1 MNRGW
6 SYLTGLGQ
14 GIVAARKWLLA
25 YAVLILLPVS
35 IMLAS
40 FYQRS
45 SEILEKEVTSTMQLT
60 LKQAGMNL
68 TYKLGS
74 IRDSSNSVFMNQV
87 LYSNLQQKDSITDEL
102 NQIKELRNLAET
114 AQENEDILR
123 LRFFVDP
130 ARMYGGDRI
139 NLYPLTDMERYPWYG
154 QVTKAGGGMVWTGV
168 YDENY
173 NDMGEKRIFSVARML
188 RNPEEYEETIG
199 VLVMDISEDLI
210 AEVLSELHFSDT
222 YAPYLLDGEGQLIY
236 STGDTSREPGVSAA
250 SDNGTASNNSAARSS
265 GGNQPQEVSLLPRE
279 LLDTIEHSDEG
290 IVKRTAGRNEV
301 NVVYTTIG
309 TSGWKMVAQ
318 VSDSEISHR
327 ATALNQFTSIAT
339 LAGITVMFLV
349 LVFVLLMFLVQSM
362 QRRVQMILRMI
373 RKEGIGWLE
382 DRRTMPDGDFRL
394 LERSVDHLIHK
405 VNNLMEE
412 SYQAKMQEREAQLR
426 TLQAQINP
434 HFLYNALDMI
444 NWSAISHDAEDTSQ
458 MIEALARYFRL
469 SLNQGRDN
477 VSIADE
483 LNLAKVFM
491 EIQQN
496 RFPSTFTF
504 TVEAEP
510 GLTEYIIPKLTLQPL
525 VENALLHG
533 IRKTPRKQG
542 NIAISV
548 RREQEDL
555 VLSVSDDGIGMRPEQ
570 SRRLLLEPSSGPRS
584 DGTTGSF
591 GLYNVNER
599 IRYFA
604 GNRYGLSID
613 SEPGRGTVVTIII
626 KAVTNE

>member
-1 MNRGW
+1 MHKGW

-14 GIVAARKWLLA
+14 GILAAKKWLTA
-25 YAVLILLPVS
+25 YVILILIPVS
-35 IMLAS
+35 VMLAS

-60 LKQAGMNL
+60 LRQAGINL
-68 TYKLGS
+68 TYKLDH

-87 LYSNLQQKDSITDEL
+87 LYSNLQQKDSITAGL

-114 AQENEDILR
+114 AQENEDIFR

-130 ARMYGGDRI
+130 ARMYGGDQV
-139 NLYPLTDMERYPWYG
+139 NLFPLSDMQRYPWYQ
-154 QVTKAGGGMVWTGV
+154 QVLEAGGGMVWTGV

-173 NDMGEKRIFSVARML
+173 IDTGEKKIFSVARML
-188 RNPEEYEETIG
+188 RNPQDYEETIG
-199 VLVMDISEDLI
+199 IMVIDVSRELI
-210 AEVLSELHFSDT
+210 AEVMSELQFSED
-222 YAPYLLDGEGQLIY
+222 YAPYLLDGNGRLIY
-236 STGDTSREPGVSAA
+236 STGNTG
-250 SDNGTASNNSAARSS
+250 
-265 GGNQPQEVSLLPRE
+265 PQEVSQLPE
-279 LLDTIEHSDEG
+279 DLLDTIKQTDGG
-290 IVKRTAGRNEV
+290 IVKRTVEREEV

-309 TSGWKMVAQ
+309 TSGWKMVAR
-318 VSDSEISHR
+318 VSGAEISHR
-327 ATALNQFTSIAT
+327 AAGMNQFTSIAT
-339 LAGITVMFLV
+339 LAGITILFLV

-382 DRRTMPDGDFRL
+382 DRRTLPDGDFRL
-394 LERSVDHLIHK
+394 LERSVDHLIRK

-477 VSIADE
+477 VSISDE

-491 EIQQN
+491 DIQDN

-504 TVEAEP
+504 NIDVEP
-510 GLTEYIIPKLTLQPL
+510 GLGQYMIPKLTLQPL

-533 IRKTPRKQG
+533 IRKTRRKQG
-542 NIAISV
+542 TITITA
-548 RREQEDL
+548 RREQGDIL
-555 VLSVSDDGIGMRPEQ
+555 LAVSDDGIGMSPEQ
-570 SRRLLLEPSSGPRS
+570 ARQLLTAPSSELRN

-604 GNRYGLSID
+604 GNRYGLSIET
-613 SEPGRGTVVTIII
+613 EPDKGTVVHIRI
-626 KAVTNE
+626 KAVPYE

>member
-1 MNRGW
+1 MKKGW

-14 GIVAARKWLLA
+14 GILAARKWLIA
-25 YAVLILLPVS
+25 YVILILLPVS
-35 IMLAS
+35 VMLAS

-45 SEILEKEVTSTMQLT
+45 SDILEQEVTSTMQLT

-68 TYKLGS
+68 TYKLDH

-102 NQIKELRNLAET
+102 NQLKELRNLAET
-114 AQENEDILR
+114 AQENEDIFR

-130 ARMYGGDRI
+130 SRMYGGDRV
-139 NLYPLTDMERYPWYG
+139 NLYPLSDIEHYPWYR
-154 QVTKAGGGMVWTGV
+154 QVVEAGGGMVWTGV
-168 YDENY
+168 YEESYIDFG
-173 NDMGEKRIFSVARML
+173 DKKIFSVARML
-188 RNPEEYEETIG
+188 RNPKAYEETIG
-199 VLVMDISEDLI
+199 ILVMDVSQDLI
-210 AEVLSELHFSDT
+210 AEVMSELHFSDS
-222 YAPYLLDGEGQLIY
+222 YVPYLLDSEGRLIY
-236 STGDTSREPGVSAA
+236 STGE
-250 SDNGTASNNSAARSS
+250 NG
-265 GGNQPQEVSLLPRE
+265 PQEVSMLPEE
-279 LLDTIEHSDEG
+279 LLDTIKQSEEG
-290 IVKRTAGRNEV
+290 IVKRTLGREEV

-318 VSDSEISHR
+318 VSEPEISHR
-327 ATALNQFTSIAT
+327 ATAMNQFTSIAT

-349 LVFVLLMFLVQSM
+349 LVFVLLMFLVQNM

-405 VNNLMEE
+405 VNLLMEE
-412 SYQAKMQEREAQLR
+412 SYQAKMQKREAQLR

-477 VSIADE
+477 VSLADE

-504 TVEAEP
+504 SVQVEP
-510 GLTEYIIPKLTLQPL
+510 GLEQYMIPKLTLQPL

-533 IRKTPRKQG
+533 IRKTRRKQG
-542 NIAISV
+542 NITITA
-548 RREQEDL
+548 RREQDDIL
-555 VLSVSDDGIGMRPEQ
+555 LAVSDDGIGMSPEQ
-570 SRRLLLEPSSGPRS
+570 SRRLLLEPSSELRS
-584 DGTTGSF
+584 DGMPGSF

-604 GNRYGLSID
+604 GNRYGLSIET
-613 SEPGRGTVVTIII
+613 EPGKGTVINIRI
-626 KAVTNE
+626 KAVPFE

>member
-1 MNRGW
+1 
-6 SYLTGLGQ
+6 
-14 GIVAARKWLLA
+14 
-25 YAVLILLPVS
+25 
-35 IMLAS
+35 MLAS

-45 SEILEKEVTSTMQLT
+45 SEILQKEVTSTMQLT
-60 LKQAGMNL
+60 LKQAGKNL
-68 TYKLGS
+68 TYKLNH

-114 AQENEDILR
+114 AQENEDIFR

-139 NLYPLTDMERYPWYG
+139 NLYPLADMERYPWYE
-154 QVTKAGGGMVWTGV
+154 QVLEAGGGMVWTGV
-168 YDENY
+168 YNEIY
-173 NDMGEKRIFSVARML
+173 NDIGEKKIFSVARML
-188 RNPEEYEETIG
+188 RNPKEYEETIG
-199 VLVMDISEDLI
+199 ILVMDVSEELI
-210 AEVLSELHFSDT
+210 GEVMKELHFSDT
-222 YAPYLLDGEGQLIY
+222 YEPYLLDSSGRLIY
-236 STGDTSREPGVSAA
+236 STGNYSTEDTGREPESTTSA
-250 SDNGTASNNSAARSS
+250 SLTTSS
-265 GGNQPQEVSLLPRE
+265 GAGNTWPQEVSLLPEE
-279 LLDTIEHSDEG
+279 LLDTITQTDEG
-290 IVKRTAGRNEV
+290 TLKRNIGREEV

-309 TSGWKMVAQ
+309 ASGWKLVAQ
-318 VSDSEISHR
+318 VAQSEISHR
-327 ATALNQFTSIAT
+327 AAAMNQFTSIAT

-412 SYQAKMQEREAQLR
+412 SYQAKIQEREAQLR

-510 GLTEYIIPKLTLQPL
+510 DISDYLIPKLTLQPL

-533 IRKTPRKQG
+533 IRRTRGKHG
-542 NIAISV
+542 NITISA
-548 RREQEDL
+548 RREQGDIIMA
-555 VLSVSDDGIGMRPEQ
+555 VSDDGTGMSQEQ
-570 SRRLLLEPSSGPRS
+570 ARRLLLEPSSELRS
-584 DGTTGSF
+584 DGGAGSF

-604 GNRYGLSID
+604 GNRYGLSI
-613 SEPGRGTVVTIII
+613 ETELGKGTVVTIRI